1 MVIDEDSKDFIA
13 VSDRRDALEKPGCQI
28 LEFVFGRSIATNLL
42 EEIRIVF
49 KNGSWNTQSSPINPV
64 GNSRFDLK
72 PVQVDI
78 TLRKGP
84 AERR

>member
-1 MVIDEDSKDFIA
+1 MNDHARTNSPQRMVIDEDSKDFIA

-64 GNSRFDLK
+64 GILVS
-72 PVQVDI
+72 I
-78 TLRKGP
+78 
-84 AERR
+84 